1 MKYIVGNFKMNGD
14 SSMMIDW
21 IQKFSCNSKNK
32 IIIAPPQ
39 PYLNFIDKLPNNIF
53 MAAQDVSPYQDGAY
67 TGQVSAKMLYD
78 LKVSYCII
86 GHSERREYAK
96 ETDDQI
102 YQKFCQLNECSITP
116 IICVGESQEI
126 REKNTHENFVVNQL
140 EKYTDINEGL
150 IFAYEPI
157 WAIGTGKIPTISDIG
172 QMINVIKDNVSSDA
186 KVLYGG
192 SVNAK
197 NASNLLAIDNLDGLL
212 VGGASLNPVEFANIA
227 QS

>member
-1 MKYIVGNFKMNGD
+1 M
-14 SSMMIDW
+14 
-21 IQKFSCNSKNK
+21 
-32 IIIAPPQ
+32 
-39 PYLNFIDKLPNNIF
+39 
-53 MAAQDVSPYQDGAY
+53 
-67 TGQVSAKMLYD
+67 
-78 LKVSYCII
+78 
-86 GHSERREYAK
+86 
-96 ETDDQI
+96 
-102 YQKFCQLNECSITP
+102 
-116 IICVGESQEI
+116 
-126 REKNTHENFVVNQL
+126 VNQL
-140 EKYTDINEGL
+140 EKYSDINEGL

-172 QMINVIKDNVSSDA
+172 QMIKVIKDNVSSDA

>member
-1 MKYIVGNFKMNGD
+1 MGAQDCHFEEKGAFTGD
-14 SSMMIDW
+14 SSISL
-21 IQKFSCNSKNK
+21 IKEYGCK
-32 IIIAPPQ
+32 
-39 PYLNFIDKLPNNIF
+39 Y
-53 MAAQDVSPYQDGAY
+53 V
-67 TGQVSAKMLYD
+67 
-78 LKVSYCII
+78 II

-140 EKYTDINEGL
+140 EKYSDINEGL

-172 QMINVIKDNVSSDA
+172 KMINVIKDNISSDA

>member
-39 PYLNFIDKLPNNIF
+39 PYLNFIDKLPNNVF

-86 GHSERREYAK
+86 GHSERREYVK

-140 EKYTDINEGL
+140 EKYTDINEEL

-172 QMINVIKDNVSSDA
+172 QMINVIKDNVSSNA